1 VTLNYR
7 KVKCIADI
15 DLKTLVGQ
23 GHLELV

>member
-7 KVKCIADI
+7 KAKCVADI